1 MVIKLG
7 GALSE
12 VSTVGIEAA
21 ELDVVELLLPDA
33 VEPDEI
39 QEIMPGSLVEFLHLL
54 LSVLVEDVL
63 LEV

>member
-1 MVIKLG
+1 MG
-7 GALSE
+7 E

-21 ELDVVELLLPDA
+21 ELDVGELLLPDA
-33 VEPDEI
+33 VEPGEI

>member
-1 MVIKLG
+1 M
-7 GALSE
+7 SE

-33 VEPDEI
+33 VEPGEI